1 MEILARRLTII
12 TVLMAL
18 FAIALTAA
26 VNSDARRHKLMKMSE
41 ATSCTG
47 TPACYTTL

>member
-26 VNSDARRHKLMKMSE
+26 VNTDARRHKQMKMGE
-41 ATSCTG
+41 MTACAG
-47 TPACYTTL
+47 TPACRTTL